1 MSVIS
6 YNSRVEDGKYFIEF
20 ESNDYEEFK
29 KIEDEI
35 RKLIDKR
42 VTMKLLKEKVS
53 ENYVHDN
60 PENSYK

>member
-42 VTMKLLKEKVS
+42 VTMKLLKEKAS